1 MRCGL
6 DTVADTSPEFDELEA
21 VVEACEPLGEADM
34 TAQAPTV
41 QGPDPVIFVSPEF
54 DEIEAFM

>member
-34 TAQAPTV
+34 TAQAPHGT
-41 QGPDPVIFVSPEF
+41 GP
-54 DEIEAFM
+54 

>member
-6 DTVADTSPEFDELEA
+6 DTVADTSPEFNELET

-34 TAQAPTV
+34 AAQAPPHGT
-41 QGPDPVIFVSPEF
+41 GP
-54 DEIEAFM
+54 